1 MPFISGRKHC
11 GSRPSGSFFAPSI
24 LSSVPARKSLAVVMP
39 SRKTY
44 VQLDRTSLEFEEF
57 NLKLIDSVT
66 KLLCVDKFK
75 TTTDVAEIRMQT
87 EVKDIVGV
95 FHTSCVIPLTRAQ
108 RKLSS
113 RANHSMY
120 QRRQKGVQYKA
131 LMQRHRG
138 LNNMGCGVKS
148 QNMFFGPAW
157 SSLTGRMHLGQ
168 TRLHH
173 SKRCLF
179 YVNVLSIMCVS
190 HCISPRVF
198 SESERMGYT

>member
-44 VQLDRTSLEFEEF
+44 LMIDRNSVEFEDF
-57 NLKLIDSVT
+57 NTKLIESVT
-66 KLLCVDKFK
+66 KLLGVDKFK

-95 FHTSCVIPLTRAQ
+95 FSHLVRNPADAGTAKIVITRES
-108 RKLSS
+108 LNVSTPS
-113 RANHSMY
+113 
-120 QRRQKGVQYKA
+120 KGVQYNA

-148 QNMFFGPAW
+148 QNILFGPAW